1 MELPINLNDLL
12 SCRTVESE
20 RVEFKAGWNPDAIYR
35 TIAAFANDI
44 NNIGGG
50 YIVIGAED
58 ENGRAKRPVKGL
70 DVNELDFIQKQM
82 VGFNN
87 LIRPYYAPKLYIE
100 TADTRE
106 ILVLWI
112 TGGNERPYEVPE
124 SVTTTHKQW
133 KYFIRR
139 YSSTIEAR
147 GKDKQELLSLANR
160 VPFDDR
166 VNTYSS
172 LEDISLTLVRD
183 HLREVK
189 SRLNESAEELPKVS
203 LLAQMDLLAGPPEML
218 YPKNVA
224 LMLFCDY
231 PDKFFP
237 YSYIDV
243 VYFPKGRTEPFTEK
257 QFKGPVQR
265 QIKDALS
272 FIQTIVLLEKVTK
285 VPGRAEADR
294 KWNYPYEALE
304 EIVAN
309 SIYHREYQER
319 EPVTIRI
326 EPDQIMVYNL
336 GGPDR
341 SLRMEDFATGHLAPT
356 RYRNR
361 RLGDFLKELDLT
373 EGRATGIAAIIKIM
387 RNNGSPDPVFETDE
401 DRTWFRVTLPIHP
414 DFIQDEDVVE
424 DDLENDLENDLE
436 KRLEKI
442 LSLIA
447 SEPQISMKTLGKH
460 IGVDSSTIKRDL
472 MKLKADQKI
481 RRIGPAKGG
490 YWKVTDTEQP

>member
-1 MELPINLNDLL
+1 
-12 SCRTVESE
+12 
-20 RVEFKAGWNPDAIYR
+20 
-35 TIAAFANDI
+35 
-44 NNIGGG
+44 
-50 YIVIGAED
+50 
-58 ENGRAKRPVKGL
+58 
-70 DVNELDFIQKQM
+70 
-82 VGFNN
+82 
-87 LIRPYYAPKLYIE
+87 
-100 TADTRE
+100 
-106 ILVLWI
+106 
-112 TGGNERPYEVPE
+112 
-124 SVTTTHKQW
+124 
-133 KYFIRR
+133 
-139 YSSTIEAR
+139 
-147 GKDKQELLSLANR
+147 
-160 VPFDDR
+160 
-166 VNTYSS
+166 
-172 LEDISLTLVRD
+172 
-183 HLREVK
+183 
-189 SRLNESAEELPKVS
+189 
-203 LLAQMDLLAGPPEML
+203 MDLLAGPPEML

-285 VPGRAEADR
+285 VSGRAEADR

-373 EGRATGIAAIIKIM
+373 EGRATGIASIIKIM

-401 DRTWFRVTLPIHP
+401 DRTWFRVTLTIHP
-414 DFIQDEDVVE
+414 DFIQDEDELVSEPDVVE
-424 DDLENDLENDLE
+424 NVVE
-436 KRLEKI
+436 KRLSFI
-442 LSLIA
+442 L
-447 SEPQISMKTLGKH
+447 K
-460 IGVDSSTIKRDL
+460 L
-472 MKLKADQKI
+472 MKENPAISKKALAAITNLNQRTIDRDIQKLKEEGFI
-481 RRIGPAKGG
+481 ERMGPSKGG
-490 YWKVTDTEQP
+490 YWKVLDTE